1 MNSLHHSGKY
11 DDIIDLPHHVSSRH
25 PHMPMRE
32 RAAQF
37 ASFKALNGYEE
48 EIEETKRTTSQKIE
62 LEEDEKEEL
71 DRTLNQIKQHL
82 EVYQNPS
89 PSSSSSLVPPQ
100 VKVTWF
106 CPDSQK
112 EGGSYQTCSGLV
124 RKIDTVQRKI
134 TLETNI
140 TGQEKQEESTILELS
155 LDSILSLEEENPPH
169 ESDLQ

>member
-1 MNSLHHSGKY
+1 ML
-11 DDIIDLPHHVSSRH
+11 
-25 PHMPMRE
+25 MRE

-37 ASFKALNGYEE
+37 ASFKALSGYEE

-82 EVYQNPS
+82 EAYQNPS
-89 PSSSSSLVPPQ
+89 PSSSSSPVPPQ